1 MDFDTFQIALNIVAE
16 KKHVELSA
24 VQHAVAELHGPVLH
38 ATKADAVRFHDDKS
52 AYTGTHA
59 SSTLSLAEL
68 NAIHHLRPHAET
80 VSKGSVTPIPV
91 HHTRAASTEREHR
104 NHVRRASLPATV
116 LENSMLLLS
125 DAVEETF
132 TMFCGDHQEMDGK
145 SFAKLCKDCQLVS
158 GKFSLVDAD
167 LIFAKVA
174 STSHRRLDLQHFKS
188 ALALVAEKK
197 GVALAVVWECVAE
210 SAGPVMR
217 ATKTDP
223 VRFHDHKSTYTG
235 MHAQH
240 LNDVVKASKSDG
252 SSAAV
257 NSSANDGGVDD
268 GADDGAE
275 SVPVGTGLRAVRK
288 MRKAHSTHS
297 ESDAEGSENGAV
309 VSAQSSEKA

>member
-1 MDFDTFQIALNIVAE
+1 
-16 KKHVELSA
+16 
-24 VQHAVAELHGPVLH
+24 
-38 ATKADAVRFHDDKS
+38 
-52 AYTGTHA
+52 
-59 SSTLSLAEL
+59 
-68 NAIHHLRPHAET
+68 
-80 VSKGSVTPIPV
+80 
-91 HHTRAASTEREHR
+91 
-104 NHVRRASLPATV
+104 
-116 LENSMLLLS
+116 MLLLS

-257 NSSANDGGVDD
+257 NSKASKSDGSSAAVNSSANDGGVDD